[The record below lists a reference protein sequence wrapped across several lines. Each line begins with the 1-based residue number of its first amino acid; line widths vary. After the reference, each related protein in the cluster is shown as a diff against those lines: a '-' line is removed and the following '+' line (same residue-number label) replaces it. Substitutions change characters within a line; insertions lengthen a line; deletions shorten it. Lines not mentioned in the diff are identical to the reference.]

1 MSNCKVR
8 NKMRILHRIIILY
21 IAYVYKAYVYKA
33 YKMRNGSNKGE
44 LVGSL
49 A

>member
-1 MSNCKVR
+1 
-8 NKMRILHRIIILY
+8 MRILHRIIILY